1 MLPKDTTQTL
11 DWFKTEARRLNKDE
25 LYQLYTNTGDS
36 RLHTNDEIA
45 QIILINQTN
54 GVDVYFTSA
63 SEQEETEYVFD
74 GDDSQ
79 MDAEVHPLKLWLSSN
94 SVSSAFQLK
103 TTSETDEIEPLEL
116 DLEENRSLL
125 KQIISAMEGDD
136 SERLIAISIA
146 PDFNQDYDNDD
157 DDEDKKS
164 HTNYFCRPIEI
175 RSRKSN
181 NTLISK
187 FSQLNT
193 VNYNY
198 KSTNCSA
205 KSAVDA
211 ILHAKIEYR
220 GKNSVTLVGE
230 NLKVILDP

>member
-1 MLPKDTTQTL
+1 MFPKLTTQAL
-11 DWFKTEARRLNKDE
+11 DWFKIEARRLNKDE

-36 RLHTNDEIA
+36 SLYTNDEIA

-54 GVDVYFTSA
+54 GVDIYFTSTA
-63 SEQEETEYVFD
+63 DQEETEHEFNGVD
-74 GDDSQ
+74 TE
-79 MDAEVHPLKLWLSSN
+79 MDAEVHPLKLWLSKN

-103 TTSETDEIEPLEL
+103 TTSKTDEIEPLEL

-125 KQIISAMEGDD
+125 KQIISTMEGDD

-146 PDFNQDYDNDD
+146 PDFNQDYDDD

-164 HTNYFCRPIEI
+164 QTNYFCRPIEI

-198 KSTNCSA
+198 ESTNCSA

-211 ILHAKIEYR
+211 ILHAKIKYR
-220 GKNSVTLVGE
+220 GKNSVTLIGE
-230 NLKVILDP
+230 NLKFILDT